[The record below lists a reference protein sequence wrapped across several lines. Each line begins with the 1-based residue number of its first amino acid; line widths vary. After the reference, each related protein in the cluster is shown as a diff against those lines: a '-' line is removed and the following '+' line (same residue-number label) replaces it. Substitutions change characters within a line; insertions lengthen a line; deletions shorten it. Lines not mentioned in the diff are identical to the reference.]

1 MLLGEKKKPKRFLGY
16 ATFYVRN
23 KILKENKQAFSHLCK
38 KKKIGKIHQSLR
50 RLVICRGQMGKGWK
64 GGEMGIATEMR
75 MSV

>member
-38 KKKIGKIHQSLR
+38 KKKNRKDTSKSKEIGYL
-50 RLVICRGQMGKGWK
+50 
-64 GGEMGIATEMR
+64 
-75 MSV
+75 